1 MVAFAARRINYR
13 PGHAAMTW
21 EVMEARRPPHYNG
34 AMNTKISSVAGAVP
48 VGAMLREWRIVR
60 RLSQLDL
67 ALQADISSR
76 HLSYVETGKAQPSR
90 EMIARLCESL
100 EVPLRHRNELLM
112 AGGFAPKYAETGLD
126 APKLAQMRYAVEA
139 MLAQQEPYP
148 AFLLN
153 KHWDILMANQAA
165 QKLNRFML
173 GGRDSRHA
181 NMLRMIFDPED
192 LRPAFANWEEL
203 AGNLLRHLH
212 NEVAASPTD
221 GKAKALLDEVLAYP
235 GVPQHWR
242 HRELHSSPAPV
253 LATTFAR
260 HGVRLSFFSTMTT
273 FGTPRDVTLDEL
285 HVESCFP
292 LDEETAVFCRQM
304 R

>member
-1 MVAFAARRINYR
+1 
-13 PGHAAMTW
+13 
-21 EVMEARRPPHYNG
+21 
-34 AMNTKISSVAGAVP
+34 MNTKTSSVAGAVP

-112 AGGFAPKYAETGLD
+112 AGGFAPRYAETGLG
-126 APKLAQMRYAVEA
+126 APRLAQMRYAVEA

-153 KHWDILMANQAA
+153 RHWDIVMANQAA
-165 QKLNRFML
+165 QRLNRFML

-181 NMLRMIFDPED
+181 NMLRMIFDPDD

-221 GKAKALLDEVLAYP
+221 GKAKALLDEMLAYP
-235 GVPQHWR
+235 GVPLHWR
-242 HRELHSSPAPV
+242 HRELESAPAPV
-253 LATTFAR
+253 LTTTFAR
-260 HGVRLSFFSTMTT
+260 HGVRLGFFSTITT

-292 LDEETAVFCRQM
+292 LDEETAAFCRQL